1 MLDLL
6 AGEVQGDGVPT
17 GSTGLEKFPHRGQ
30 MGNGGVESAC
40 VVGGLGFLVG
50 EAGPRAHDG
59 PGYGVVGPGAGG
71 VKVDGPQDSGAGGV
85 GEETGLVFGQ
95 RWRVQADGLVGKID
109 ALAAAE
115 RFGVEGATGGDE
127 GRGVGDGVVHAIA
140 FVVKHGDAHGLVEIH
155 GSGRVDG
162 DERNVGGVDAA
173 GGMLISGG
181 GGVGKHIG
189 RKGGV
194 EPEFVDDCG
203 EIEVGRIEFHSL
215 RLCQFA
221 RRRDTSMAHP
231 KVGRN

>member
-1 MLDLL
+1 M
-6 AGEVQGDGVPT
+6 
-17 GSTGLEKFPHRGQ
+17 
-30 MGNGGVESAC
+30 
-40 VVGGLGFLVG
+40 
-50 EAGPRAHDG
+50 
-59 PGYGVVGPGAGG
+59 
-71 VKVDGPQDSGAGGV
+71 
-85 GEETGLVFGQ
+85 
-95 RWRVQADGLVGKID
+95 
-109 ALAAAE
+109 
-115 RFGVEGATGGDE
+115 EGATRGDE

-173 GGMLISGG
+173 GGMLVGG
-181 GGVGKHIG
+181 GSSVGKHIG
-189 RKGGV
+189 QKGGV

-221 RRRDTSMAHP
+221 RRRDTRLAHP